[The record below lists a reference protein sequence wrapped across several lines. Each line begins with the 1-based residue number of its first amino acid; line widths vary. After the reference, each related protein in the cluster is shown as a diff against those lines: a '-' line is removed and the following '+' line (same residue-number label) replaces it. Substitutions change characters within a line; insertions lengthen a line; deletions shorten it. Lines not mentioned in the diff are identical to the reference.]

1 MKCMLA
7 RRITWV
13 GSTHC
18 SALPVLALNAGSGT
32 RADFLSSAAYTAD
45 DSVASTVHSTRN
57 SRFISLFL
65 LHFSLPLMVAHA
77 HLDVAG
83 RADIRTDVAADT
95 QIVVGVH
102 VTAHGGLGLGGAL
115 DRGLRA
121 VDDAVVAF
129 KAHAAAHAALGFS
142 HGLRFIETDHALL
155 EMAQHFLG
163 AGHLL
168 GALDAFHEREVTEEQ
183 LVGVTHLGI
192 AAILVVVHG
201 ESANRL
207 ASERCAAQALV
218 DGARAFGP
226 GRLEVLRRQT
236 GFLQFGQ

>member
-1 MKCMLA
+1 MNCMCSW
-7 RRITWV
+7 RITLV

-18 SALPVLALNAGSGT
+18 SALPVLALNAGTGT

-57 SRFISLFL
+57 SRFISLFP

-77 HLDVAG
+77 HLDIAS
-83 RADIRTDVAADT
+83 RADIRAELATDT

-102 VTAHGGLGLGGAL
+102 VTPHGGLGLGRAL

-121 VDDAVVAF
+121 VDDAVVAL

-142 HGLRFIETDHALL
+142 HRLRFLQTDHAFF
-155 EMAQHFLG
+155 EMAQHFFG

-168 GALDAFHEREVTEEQ
+168 GALETFHKREGADRKMT
-183 LVGVTHLGI
+183 
-192 AAILVVVHG
+192 
-201 ESANRL
+201 RL
-207 ASERCAAQALV
+207 H
-218 DGARAFGP
+218 
-226 GRLEVLRRQT
+226 
-236 GFLQFGQ
+236 